1 MKKKVVS
8 MALAATML
16 GGVMAPTSAS
26 AALEDYSIVT
36 NAEDNKV
43 IFDCDMGYLGDDAYC
58 MYILTQADAAGW
70 IDLLGV
76 TSVGGNEICATG
88 ANRF

>member
-16 GGVMAPTSAS
+16 GGVMAQTSAS

-36 NAEDNKV
+36 NAE
-43 IFDCDMGYLGDDAYC
+43 
-58 MYILTQADAAGW
+58 
-70 IDLLGV
+70 
-76 TSVGGNEICATG
+76 E
-88 ANRF
+88 